1 MYGPDCKLVWACDA
15 QGEIG
20 KRPTL
25 EPGCFE
31 MSAES
36 IVLLNELN
44 ARIAARDAKRRK
56 WK

>member
-25 EPGCFE
+25 DPNHFE

-44 ARIAARDAKRRK
+44 ARIAAKGKRR
-56 WK
+56 